1 MVEKVIVAGFGGQ
14 GILFLGKVLAQAAM
28 DEGHHVAYFPSYG
41 PEVRG
46 GRANCHVTVSSDEI
60 DSPMIVQADVV
71 LAMSQIAWD
80 FFSPRLKPDGLA
92 VLNDSMVSAADARGP
107 QRIVAVPATAVADQ
121 LGDVRTTNMVMLGAY
136 NHVRRLLAPQG
147 VLDSLRMTLSA
158 RKAELYDLNRRAVEK
173 GIEAAEAALGGAL
186 SRVRQEPCTK
196 T

>member
-28 DEGHHVAYFPSYG
+28 DEGHHVTYFPSYG

-92 VLNDSMVSAADARGP
+92 VLNDSMVSAEGDRPPQEGACP
-107 QRIVAVPATAVADQ
+107 LSQRIVAVPATAVADQ

-147 VLDSLRMTLSA
+147 VLDSVRMTLSA

-173 GIEAAEAALGGAL
+173 GIEAAEAALGGA
-186 SRVRQEPCTK
+186 R
-196 T
+196 